1 MKSAVC
7 KKCRR
12 AKQKLFLK
20 GERCYTAKCP
30 MIKKPY
36 PPGIHGKKR
45 KNISEYGAQLL
56 EKQKICEI
64 YNLRERQFRNY
75 LQKASKQKGII
86 GDNLLKKLETRLDNV
101 IFRLGWGES
110 RRKTRQI
117 VNHGHILVNNK
128 KVNLPSFQVKPK
140 DEIKIKERSLKSSLF
155 KDLQARLKKHEI
167 PTWLSL
173 DKKKLIGKITS
184 QPSAEK
190 INIPVNIQMII
201 EYYSR

>member
-1 MKSAVC
+1 MKDAVC

-12 AKQKLFLK
+12 AMQKLFLK
-20 GERCYTAKCP
+20 GERCYTAKCS

-36 PPGIHGKKR
+36 PPGMHGKKR

-64 YNLRERQFRNY
+64 YNLREKQLRGY
-75 LQKASKQKGII
+75 LQKASKQKGVL

-101 IFRLGWGES
+101 IFRLGWGDS

-128 KVNLPSFQVKPK
+128 KVDLPSFQVKSK
-140 DEIKIKERSLKSSLF
+140 DEIKIKEGSLKTPLF
-155 KDLQARLKKHEI
+155 KDLQTKLKKHEI

-173 DKKKLIGKITS
+173 DKKKLVGKIIS
-184 QPSAEK
+184 EPSAEK
-190 INIPVNIQMII
+190 VNIPVDVHMII
-201 EYYSR
+201 EHYSR